1 MFCNTP
7 RRVACPPLRYS
18 IPLALAL
25 VVLTMGVLLLTGAV
39 RVVRVPGPVAAVEGV
54 IQLPAPR
61 LEGEVSVEEAIASRR
76 SIRSYADSPLTLQ
89 ELSQL
94 LWAAQGITDP
104 VRGFRSAP
112 SAGATYPLTVFAV
125 VREGGVLGLE
135 SGVYEYLPE
144 HHALRLVRTGD
155 LSAEL
160 AEAALGQAWVR
171 EAPVCLVIAADYS
184 RTTRAYGERGV
195 RYVHMEAGHVGENI
209 YLQATAMG
217 FGTVAVGAFHDDEV
231 AEILQVRLS
240 PLYIFPVGRVA
251 P

>member
-1 MFCNTP
+1 M
-7 RRVACPPLRYS
+7 AHPPLRYS
-18 IPLALAL
+18 IPLTLAL
-25 VVLTMGVLLLTGAV
+25 VILTTGALLLTGAV
-39 RVVRVPGPVAAVEGV
+39 RVVRVPGPVAAVEGT

-76 SIRSYADSPLTLQ
+76 SIRSYANSPLTLQ

-104 VRGFRSAP
+104 ARGFRSAP
-112 SAGATYPLTVFAV
+112 SAGATYPLTVFAAV
-125 VREGGVLGLE
+125 SEGGVLGLE
-135 SGVYEYLPE
+135 PGIYEYLPE
-144 HHALRLVRTGD
+144 HHALRLVRRGD
-155 LSAEL
+155 FSQEL

-184 RTTRAYGERGV
+184 RTTRVYGERGV

-209 YLQATAMG
+209 YLQATAMDLG
-217 FGTVAVGAFHDDEV
+217 MVAVGAFHDGDV
-231 AEILQVRLS
+231 AEILRVELS
-240 PLYIFPVGRVA
+240 PLYIFPVGRVG

>member
-1 MFCNTP
+1 MG
-7 RRVACPPLRYS
+7 VASPSSRSSMPFVL
-18 IPLALAL
+18 
-25 VVLTMGVLLLTGAV
+25 VLTLLTAGVLILTGAV
-39 RVVRVPGPVAAVEGV
+39 TVVRVPETAAEVGGV
-54 IQLPAPR
+54 IRLPAPS
-61 LEGEVSVEEAIASRR
+61 LTGEVSVEEAIASRR
-76 SIRSYADSPLTLQ
+76 SIRSYVDSPITLQ

-144 HHALRLVRTGD
+144 PHGLRLVRRGD
-155 LSAEL
+155 FSEEL

-184 RTTRAYGERGV
+184 RTTEAYGERGV

-240 PLYIFPVGRVA
+240 PLYVFPVGRVA

>member
-1 MFCNTP
+1 MG
-7 RRVACPPLRYS
+7 VAYPSTRSS
-18 IPLALAL
+18 ISLALAL
-25 VVLTMGVLLLTGAV
+25 TLLTAGVLTLTGAV
-39 RVVRVPGPVAAVEGV
+39 TVVRVPETAAEVEGV
-54 IQLPAPR
+54 IQLPAPS
-61 LEGEVSVEEAIASRR
+61 LTGEVSVEEAIASRR

-89 ELSQL
+89 EFSQL

-112 SAGATYPLTVFAV
+112 SAGATYPLTVFAAV
-125 VREGGVLGLE
+125 SEGGVLGLE
-135 SGVYEYLPE
+135 PGIYEYLPE
-144 HHALRLVRTGD
+144 LHGLRLVRRGD
-155 LSAEL
+155 FSEEL

-184 RTTRAYGERGV
+184 RTTRVYGERGV

-217 FGTVAVGAFHDDEV
+217 LGTVAVGAFHDDEV
-231 AEILQVRLS
+231 AEILQAGLS

>member
-1 MFCNTP
+1 MAYPST
-7 RRVACPPLRYS
+7 RSS
-18 IPLALAL
+18 ISLALAL
-25 VVLTMGVLLLTGAV
+25 TLLTAGVLILTGAV
-39 RVVRVPGPVAAVEGV
+39 TVVRVPETAAEVGGV
-54 IQLPAPR
+54 IQLPAPSLR
-61 LEGEVSVEEAIASRR
+61 GEVSVEEAIASRR

-112 SAGATYPLTVFAV
+112 SAGATYPLTVFAAV
-125 VREGGVLGLE
+125 SEGGVLGLE
-135 SGVYEYLPE
+135 PGIYEYLPE
-144 HHALRLVRTGD
+144 SHGLRLVRRGD
-155 LSAEL
+155 FSEEF

-184 RTTRAYGERGV
+184 RTTRVYGERGV

-217 FGTVAVGAFHDDEV
+217 LGTVAVGAFHDDEV
-231 AEILQVRLS
+231 AEILQAGLS
-240 PLYIFPVGRVA
+240 PLYILPVGRVA

>member
-1 MFCNTP
+1 MAYPST
-7 RRVACPPLRYS
+7 RSS
-18 IPLALAL
+18 ISLAL
-25 VVLTMGVLLLTGAV
+25 VLTLLTAGMLTLTGAV
-39 RVVRVPGPVAAVEGV
+39 TVVRVPETAAEVEGV
-54 IQLPAPR
+54 IQLPAPS
-61 LEGEVSVEEAIASRR
+61 LTGEVSVEEAIASRR

-89 ELSQL
+89 EFSQL

-112 SAGATYPLTVFAV
+112 SAGATYPLTVFAAV
-125 VREGGVLGLE
+125 SEGGVLGLE
-135 SGVYEYLPE
+135 PGIYEYLPE
-144 HHALRLVRTGD
+144 HHGLRLVRRGD
-155 LSAEL
+155 FSEEL
-160 AEAALGQAWVR
+160 AKAALGQAWVR

-184 RTTRAYGERGV
+184 RTTRVYGERGV

-217 FGTVAVGAFHDDEV
+217 LGTVAVGAFHDDEM
-231 AEILQVRLS
+231 AEILQAGLS